1 MWTERE
7 GKIFE
12 LSWKEGTSQ
21 VEGTIRAKVLR
32 ETQVLTIREE
42 KKKAKV
48 TNAVPTNLFCKGL
61 NSRL

>member
-1 MWTERE
+1 MWTEME

-32 ETQVLTIREE
+32 ETPVLTIREE
-42 KKKAKV
+42 KKKGQGNKCSAHKPFLQRAK
-48 TNAVPTNLFCKGL
+48 
-61 NSRL
+61 